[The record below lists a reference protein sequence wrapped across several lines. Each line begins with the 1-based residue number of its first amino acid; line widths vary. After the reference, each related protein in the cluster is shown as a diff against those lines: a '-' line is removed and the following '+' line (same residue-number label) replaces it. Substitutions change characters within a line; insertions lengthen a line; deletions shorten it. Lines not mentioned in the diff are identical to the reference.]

1 MTHQAE
7 AVSAPEPRRP
17 WPATYGP
24 RHGPFARRI
33 ATAAK
38 ASYRYVGSRSE
49 RRRRSSLLPYG
60 HGWPWP
66 LSRFCVPN
74 VQPSRLM
81 RPRIATSTTM
91 HRPDGDTGFVTWLD
105 VVIHGDPANEDALAD
120 LIGRM
125 RAAIIHVGM
134 AGSDLFTALDADS
147 GELEA
152 LYEVFFDEVTSN
164 RRR

>member
-1 MTHQAE
+1 
-7 AVSAPEPRRP
+7 
-17 WPATYGP
+17 
-24 RHGPFARRI
+24 
-33 ATAAK
+33 
-38 ASYRYVGSRSE
+38 
-49 RRRRSSLLPYG
+49 
-60 HGWPWP
+60 
-66 LSRFCVPN
+66 
-74 VQPSRLM
+74 
-81 RPRIATSTTM
+81 M